1 MADKHMPGPWSASK
15 PQEVKVKPGTH
26 HLIIRGP
33 QCENIGLI
41 SSWRKVASEAIEAEA
56 NARLIAAAP
65 ELLAALRGMIYGA
78 GACAVPHEGERKA
91 LQMAVDQALAVIEKV
106 RGEQ

>member
-1 MADKHMPGPWSASK
+1 MADKHTPGEWRACPSGQIVA
-15 PQEVKVKPGTH
+15 
-26 HLIIRGP
+26 GP
-33 QCENIGLI
+33 LSHQIARIWNTKN
-41 SSWRKVASEAIEAEA
+41 READEA